1 MERQFSLD
9 MPDAEASAY
18 VSHLLRDDAR
28 KLHSLVASNPLAA
41 TRCFHWT
48 VRLVIRTLFNCADK
62 PGNAVDGIPAQC
74 ESGVFGH
81 VRAFFGVVEPQMRK
95 AAKVRND
102 PTRTQRYPITQ
113 GGRRAKVRS
122 AGKKCSSS
130 FFRARCNLG
139 SSLENREIA

>member
-1 MERQFSLD
+1 MS
-9 MPDAEASAY
+9 DAAAAAY
-18 VSHLLRDDAR
+18 VSELLRDDVR
-28 KLHSLVASNPLAA
+28 RLHSLVAANPLAA

-62 PGNAVDGIPAQC
+62 PGSAEDGIPAHC

-102 PTRTQRYPITQ
+102 PTRIQRYPITQ

>member
-102 PTRTQRYPITQ
+102 PTRIQRYPITQ
-113 GGRRAKVRS
+113 GGRRAKV
-122 AGKKCSSS
+122 K
-130 FFRARCNLG
+130 
-139 SSLENREIA
+139 